1 MLFRSNTPDF
11 PEILNVLKGQSL
23 NFYLEILSISVNN
36 STRENSIPY
45 LKQFPYGS
53 ASSYHLQH
61 IMSLSDIGDYKN
73 FEREAR
79 LLFEKNIS
87 PISRYLVRQVVNNTL
102 NNTLDID
109 FQAVQ
114 RLENF
119 YFPSESNTF
128 YKSNNFHKRLVLN
141 QAKIKRKN
149 K

>member
-1 MLFRSNTPDF
+1 MLFR
-11 PEILNVLKGQSL
+11 
-23 NFYLEILSISVNN
+23 
-36 STRENSIPY
+36 
-45 LKQFPYGS
+45 
-53 ASSYHLQH
+53 
-61 IMSLSDIGDYKN
+61 SLSDIGDYKN